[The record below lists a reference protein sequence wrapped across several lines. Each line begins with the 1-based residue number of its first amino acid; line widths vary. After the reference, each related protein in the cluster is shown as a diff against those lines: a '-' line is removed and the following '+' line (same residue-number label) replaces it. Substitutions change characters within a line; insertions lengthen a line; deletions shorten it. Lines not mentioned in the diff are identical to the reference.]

1 MTTTEISI
9 VVSYV
14 LFLSIFL
21 FFTPIL
27 APDIISVSNQEIQ
40 ELNAPLPEA
49 NIFVIVLD
57 FIGDMIARFSLLLS
71 ISTTNIFIGI
81 IIGAYSAGALVA
93 LIKLIAEAL
102 P

>member
-1 MTTTEISI
+1 LTTTEISI

>member
-1 MTTTEISI
+1 MTATEISI
-9 VVSYV
+9 IVSYV

-27 APDIISVSNQEIQ
+27 APNIISVTQEELQQINQPVEAGIFEI
-40 ELNAPLPEA
+40 
-49 NIFVIVLD
+49 VIG
-57 FIGDMIARFSLLLS
+57 FINGLIVRFSLLIS
-71 ISTTNIFIGI
+71 ISTTNLFIGI

-93 LIKLIAEAL
+93 LIKIIAEAL